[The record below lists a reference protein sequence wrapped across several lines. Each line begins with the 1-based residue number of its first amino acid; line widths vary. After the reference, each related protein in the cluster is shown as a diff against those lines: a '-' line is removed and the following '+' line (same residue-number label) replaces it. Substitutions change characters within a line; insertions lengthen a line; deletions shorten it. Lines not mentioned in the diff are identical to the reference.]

1 MTDERRPSNAA
12 ELTCDEVRDLA
23 ASFVLGALEA
33 DEAHA
38 VRAHL
43 ATCPNPHPEMEELG
57 GVMPA
62 LDASVPLIEPPPE
75 LKGRIMAAAAADLEA
90 RRAAAVAPT
99 APLAPAAVPAAP
111 TAPVTPAAAPAAP
124 IPFPTPAD
132 REERAVAAARRP
144 AAPIRWA
151 LAIAAALVIALLGGL
166 NLQLQS
172 QLRDAHAY
180 EQQVAAVLDA
190 ANRPGALTAVLRST
204 EGGGP
209 SGLAAITSDGVARF
223 AMRDL
228 APTTGTQVYEAWVI
242 VGSSAPVALGGFQ
255 VGGNR
260 VGYLEARGL
269 PTDSGIVLAFTR
281 EPAPGATAPSSD
293 PVSVGTATAAS

>member
-99 APLAPAAVPAAP
+99 APLAPAA
-111 TAPVTPAAAPAAP
+111 APAAP

-151 LAIAAALVIALLGGL
+151 LAIAAVLVIALLGGL

-172 QLRDAHAY
+172 QLRDAQAY